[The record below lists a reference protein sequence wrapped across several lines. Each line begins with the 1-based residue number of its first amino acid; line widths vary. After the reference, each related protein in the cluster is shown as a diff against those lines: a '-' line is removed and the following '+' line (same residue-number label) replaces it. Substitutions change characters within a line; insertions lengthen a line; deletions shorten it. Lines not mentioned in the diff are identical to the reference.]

1 MFSFFH
7 RTPEIHLDCFTTDAN
22 VYHNTPIVHAIKT
35 IPDWWKELP
44 AYSPVFGKESEEH
57 IWSNLSKRTAK
68 DCYAIIELYKKG
80 IVIESWTDF
89 TIKSTGKEGGY
100 AYNIKHGPDPGFH
113 SDQIGNGFPDYNHI
127 KLSSPWIFREKTGI
141 KFLWMG
147 AEWALDKYNIK
158 VLPGVINFDIVSY
171 TNVNIMFP
179 KDDKDFFVSVGQ
191 PLVQL
196 IPLSE
201 KKLVLK
207 NHLINRNEYDTMIIN
222 SASQSF
228 YGWRKVLQLRK
239 RNKKRG
245 TCPFGFGD

>member
-1 MFSFFH
+1 MLFRS
-7 RTPEIHLDCFTTDAN
+7 
-22 VYHNTPIVHAIKT
+22 
-35 IPDWWKELP
+35 
-44 AYSPVFGKESEEH
+44 
-57 IWSNLSKRTAK
+57 
-68 DCYAIIELYKKG
+68 
-80 IVIESWTDF
+80 
-89 TIKSTGKEGGY
+89 
-100 AYNIKHGPDPGFH
+100 
-113 SDQIGNGFPDYNHI
+113 IGNGFPEYNHI
-127 KLSSPWIFREKTGI
+127 KLNSPWIFQEKTGI